1 MDTVFSGAASAGIDS
16 ADGGGA
22 PLALVGIHENDDP
35 CCWERSAQP
44 WEVIGTP
51 IGSGPFRIRKVFLAT
66 PNCILY
72 RESCVTRIRVQALS
86 PEGML
91 ACAVPVKP
99 GSQTSYFR
107 RPLHE
112 RGLPATLPTGLEA
125 VLDQGQE
132 HLLFLVQRFLLNQ
145 HLPPEQ
151 VELLEAGAAAR
162 VLPAR
167 AETVRGLGRWLNGV
181 LARVHGSPEMLR
193 YPAAVLALERELVL
207 GFAARVLPKEC
218 PTLPKPKSR
227 RRRGYD
233 RAIEAIRYADLTTL
247 ELGGLCAA
255 AGVSAR
261 ALEYAFRENLGV
273 SPGAFI
279 RQLRLHAL
287 RRALLASAA
296 GESTVTELAYHLG
309 FTQLGRLAA
318 HYRSVF
324 GEPPSST
331 LARPFPGDYPP
342 FWMGYPGGG
351 SRAAVVNIS
360 P

>member
-1 MDTVFSGAASAGIDS
+1 MGTVFSGAASTGIDS
-16 ADGGGA
+16 TGGRGT
-22 PLALVGIHENDDP
+22 PLALAGIQDTDDP
-35 CCWERSAQP
+35 CCWERSGQP

-51 IGSGPFRIRKVFLAT
+51 LGSGSFRIRKVFLAT
-66 PNCILY
+66 PNCMLY
-72 RESCVTRIRVQALS
+72 RESCATRFRVQALS

-125 VLDQGQE
+125 MLDQGQE
-132 HLLFLVQRFLLNQ
+132 HLLFLVQRSLLCR

-162 VLPAR
+162 VLPAC
-167 AETVRGLGRWLNGV
+167 AETVRGLGRWLNGI

-193 YPAAVLALERELVL
+193 YPAAVVALERELVL
-207 GFAARVLPKEC
+207 GFAARVLPPEC
-218 PTLPKPKSR
+218 RALPRRKSR

-247 ELGGLCAA
+247 DLGGLCAA
-255 AGVSAR
+255 AGVGAR

-273 SPGAFI
+273 SPGTFI

-342 FWMGYPGGG
+342 FWMGHPGGG
-351 SRAAVVNIS
+351 TSATVVNTF

>member
-1 MDTVFSGAASAGIDS
+1 VLSDATSTGIDS
-16 ADGGGA
+16 TDGRGT
-22 PLALVGIHENDDP
+22 PLALVGIQDSRDP

-51 IGSGPFRIRKVFLAT
+51 IGSGPFRVRKVFLAT
-66 PNCILY
+66 PNCVLY
-72 RESCVTRIRVQALS
+72 RESCATRIRVQALS

-91 ACAVPVKP
+91 ACAVPIKP
-99 GSQTSYFR
+99 GSQTSYFG

-132 HLLFLVQRFLLNQ
+132 HLLFLVQRLLLRQ

-162 VLPAR
+162 VLPAC
-167 AETVRGLGRWLNGV
+167 AETVRGLGLWLNGL

-207 GFAARVLPKEC
+207 GFAAHVLPTEWR
-218 PTLPKPKSR
+218 TLPKPKSQPW
-227 RRRGYD
+227 RGYD

-261 ALEYAFRENLGV
+261 ALEYAFRKNLGV
-273 SPGAFI
+273 SPGVFI

-296 GESTVTELAYHLG
+296 GESTVTDLAYHLG

-342 FWMGYPGGG
+342 FWMGHPGGG
-351 SRAAVVNIS
+351 TRAAVVNTF

>member
-1 MDTVFSGAASAGIDS
+1 VLSDAASTGIDS
-16 ADGGGA
+16 TDGRGT
-22 PLALVGIHENDDP
+22 PLALVGIQDNRDP

-51 IGSGPFRIRKVFLAT
+51 IGSGPFRVRKVFLAT

-72 RESCVTRIRVQALS
+72 RESCATRIRVQALS

-91 ACAVPVKP
+91 ACAVPIKP
-99 GSQTSYFR
+99 GSQTSYFG

-132 HLLFLVQRFLLNQ
+132 HLLFLVQRLLLRQ

-151 VELLEAGAAAR
+151 VDLLEAGAAAR
-162 VLPAR
+162 VLPAG
-167 AETVRGLGRWLNGV
+167 AETVRGLGLWLNGL

-207 GFAARVLPKEC
+207 GFAAHVLPTEC
-218 PTLPKPKSR
+218 GTLPKPKSR
-227 RRRGYD
+227 PWRGYD

-261 ALEYAFRENLGV
+261 ALEYAFRKNLGV
-273 SPGAFI
+273 SPGVFI

-296 GESTVTELAYHLG
+296 GESTVTDLAYHLG

-318 HYRSVF
+318 RYRSVF

-342 FWMGYPGGG
+342 FWMGHPGGET
-351 SRAAVVNIS
+351 RAAVVNTF

>member
-1 MDTVFSGAASAGIDS
+1 MGTVLADAASARIDS
-16 ADGGGA
+16 TDGRSA
-22 PLALVGIHENDDP
+22 PFALAGIQDNDDP
-35 CCWERSAQP
+35 CCWERSGQP

-72 RESCVTRIRVQALS
+72 RESCATRFRVQALS

-132 HLLFLVQRFLLNQ
+132 HLLFLVQLFLLDQ

-151 VELLEAGAAAR
+151 AGLLKAGAEANL
-162 VLPAR
+162 LPAGT
-167 AETVRGLGRWLNGV
+167 ETVRGLGCWLNGI

-193 YPAAVLALERELVL
+193 YPAAVAALERELVL
-207 GFAARVLPKEC
+207 GFAARVLPPEC
-218 PTLPKPKSR
+218 CTLPRRKSR

-296 GESTVTELAYHLG
+296 GESTVTELAYDLG

-318 HYRSVF
+318 HYRCVF
-324 GEPPSST
+324 GEPPSTT
-331 LARPFPGDYPP
+331 LARPFPGDDSP
-342 FWMGYPGGG
+342 FWMGYPDG
-351 SRAAVVNIS
+351 SMATTRR
-360 P
+360 